1 MDLDKVTYLLAL
13 ADTRNYSRAAE
24 QCHISQPALTRYIKN
39 LEEELNVTLFDRS
52 SFPIRLTYAGERY
65 IDGLLK
71 ILEMK
76 EKLDKEMREIAGHVQ
91 NQISIGMHST
101 RCYSWLPRILPDYQK
116 ICPKVKVKLSEGNS
130 AKLQKDV
137 KNGAIDVFFICSKP
151 SDLDGLT
158 FVPLFQEEMT
168 LIVSRTAAVF
178 HNLILP
184 ENIPGVLQY
193 IPPRILEQIPFIS
206 LTPGHGT
213 YEFAREQFKNFQISP
228 SVSME
233 LDNSATVYRLVPQN
247 NGFGFAPVTVT
258 YEEKF
263 DYTPIFCSMD
273 HHVSSREIGLLY
285 RDSSSLS
292 PAARQFIQ
300 TAREVIPS
308 FVRSEIPHFEVREDI
323 NFS

>member
-1 MDLDKVTYLLAL
+1 MISVKKCK
-13 ADTRNYSRAAE
+13 RAAE

-76 EKLDKEMREIAGHVQ
+76 KKLDKEMREIAGHVQ
-91 NQISIGMHST
+91 DHISIGMHST

-116 ICPKVKVKLSEGNS
+116 VCPKVKVKLSEGNL

-213 YEFAREQFKNFQISP
+213 YEFAREQFKKFQISP

-233 LDNSATVYRLVPQN
+233 LDNSPTVYRLVPQN

-308 FVRSEIPHFEVREDI
+308 FVKSEIPHFEVREDI

>member
-137 KNGAIDVFFICSKP
+137 KNGAIDQC
-151 SDLDGLT
+151 
-158 FVPLFQEEMT
+158 
-168 LIVSRTAAVF
+168 
-178 HNLILP
+178 H
-184 ENIPGVLQY
+184 
-193 IPPRILEQIPFIS
+193 
-206 LTPGHGT
+206 
-213 YEFAREQFKNFQISP
+213 
-228 SVSME
+228 
-233 LDNSATVYRLVPQN
+233 
-247 NGFGFAPVTVT
+247 
-258 YEEKF
+258 
-263 DYTPIFCSMD
+263 
-273 HHVSSREIGLLY
+273 
-285 RDSSSLS
+285 
-292 PAARQFIQ
+292 
-300 TAREVIPS
+300 
-308 FVRSEIPHFEVREDI
+308 
-323 NFS
+323 